1 MKKLFVIPARG
12 GSKGIPGKNIKPL
25 DGKPLIEYS
34 LDFARQFAADGDI
47 CLTTDSK
54 EIGETALKQG
64 YKIPFLRPAHL
75 ASDTAGSY
83 EVLLHAVEAYEQKG
97 KSYDAIILLQPTSP
111 FRKKEHLEQALKL
124 FNSDVDMVVSVKESE
139 ANPYYNLFERN
150 GSGFLKK
157 SKEGNYERRQDC
169 PPVFQYN
176 GSIYVINIASLKKAN
191 LNRFEKILGFEMP
204 PEFSI
209 DLDTPLDWMIAESL
223 VKKLSGLK

>member
-12 GSKGIPGKNIKPL
+12 GSKGIPGKNIKEL
-25 DGKPLIEYS
+25 DGKPLIGYS
-34 LDFARQFAADGDI
+34 LDFARQFAGDEDI

-54 EIGETALKQG
+54 EIAETALKLG
-64 YKIPFLRPAHL
+64 YQIPFLRPAHL

-97 KSYDAIILLQPTSP
+97 KSYEALILLQPTSP
-111 FRKKEHLEQALKL
+111 FRKKEQLEQALKL
-124 FNSDVDMVVSVKESE
+124 FNPEVDMVVSVKESE

-157 SKEGNYERRQDC
+157 SKQGNYERRQDC

-223 VKKLSGLK
+223 VKKLSA